1 MQQSKARIIADGVS
15 AGLIGGAIIAAWF
28 LIFDAAAGHP
38 LRTPALLAAW
48 LLHGGRTPVPLTNAA
63 WTLVAEYTVAHFA
76 VFAVLGAIG
85 ALLIDGANRHPELF
99 GTLLIFTIGFEVFFI
114 AVIMLAGP
122 AAAAAM
128 PWWKIVAGNIMA
140 TAGMLAFFFWRQ
152 PLLAQNLMGAWTGVV
167 HEGVVS
173 GIIGG
178 AIVAVWFLIYD
189 LATGHPFHTPAL
201 LGAIVFNGMSQPQG
215 FAVTTALV
223 LGYTFLHF
231 FAFILFGIASSI
243 LMVASEREPVLAV
256 GEFIL
261 FVWFEVCFFAFV
273 TFLDNAAIE
282 QLGWWNIIGGNL
294 VALAAIIAYFE
305 HRHPRIVARIFERWE
320 GLRDEAATQQ
330 SQGEQP
336 TAQQRS
342 AR

>member
-1 MQQSKARIIADGVS
+1 MQQSKARIIADGVI
-15 AGLIGGAIIAAWF
+15 AGLLGGAIIAAWF

-63 WTLVAEYTVAHFA
+63 WTLVAEYTLAHFA

-85 ALLIDGANRHPELF
+85 ALLIDGAKHHPELF

-152 PLLAQNLMGAWTGVV
+152 PVLAQNLMGAWTGVV

-201 LGAIVFNGMSQPQG
+201 LGAIVFNGMSQPLG

-223 LGYTFLHF
+223 
-231 FAFILFGIASSI
+231 
-243 LMVASEREPVLAV
+243 
-256 GEFIL
+256 
-261 FVWFEVCFFAFV
+261 
-273 TFLDNAAIE
+273 
-282 QLGWWNIIGGNL
+282 
-294 VALAAIIAYFE
+294 
-305 HRHPRIVARIFERWE
+305 
-320 GLRDEAATQQ
+320 
-330 SQGEQP
+330 
-336 TAQQRS
+336 
-342 AR
+342 